1 MESFGSDVVET
12 PGFGFS
18 HSHIKSFL
26 LHEFLPFS
34 VFSTC
39 FMANINYTNLT
50 LGFQSAFVEIFN
62 WLRILCMPIICSD
75 PHPSPPI
82 PPLSNSL
89 VFLFNFLWSL
99 FKSAEFTKG
108 YQYVHGCR
116 TIYWSVNSLP
126 GTAFLKKMGSF
137 STNSCQLPIT
147 PQVGVEHHEHFVW
160 HLVHVITATR
170 NL

>member
-1 MESFGSDVVET
+1 MLLRPQGLVFLTLTLKASYSMNS
-12 PGFGFS
+12 S
-18 HSHIKSFL
+18 HFL
-26 LHEFLPFS
+26 CS
-34 VFSTC
+34 VHVLWLISITL
-39 FMANINYTNLT
+39 IS
-50 LGFQSAFVEIFN
+50 LGFQSTFVEIFN

-82 PPLSNSL
+82 PPWSNSL
-89 VFLFNFLWSL
+89 VFLLNFLWSL
-99 FKSAEFTKG
+99 FKSAESTKG